1 MGREASG
8 GIFNIDL
15 TTKNDP
21 TLSYTSTAIG
31 NFSSALVGTSLGANT
46 KSDHGG
52 VAVGAGANAMYGG
65 TAIGK
70 GASTAESTYSYLR
83 ADGVALGDSSYATR
97 GYGIYGYV
105 PLKDTTDIVKNVY
118 ATTAATDSMANDMH
132 WPTRQATPVSSLP
145 LPTSN
150 NQYGEDVYND
160 YKTIESAYEKAVMAY
175 DKQAAKMNSTTYATE
190 ADRASDL
197 ATLTSLSDGKKAAIA
212 ALKAFENEHTA
223 LPLPFSAK
231 IVPVHL

>member
-1 MGREASG
+1 
-8 GIFNIDL
+8 
-15 TTKNDP
+15 
-21 TLSYTSTAIG
+21 
-31 NFSSALVGTSLGANT
+31 
-46 KSDHGG
+46 
-52 VAVGAGANAMYGG
+52 MYGG

-118 ATTAATDSMANDMH
+118 ATTAATDSMANDMALANK
-132 WPTRQATPVSSLP
+132 TGDASVVSAV
-145 LPTSN
+145 TN
-150 NQYGEDVYND
+150 FYNQYGEDVYND

-197 ATLTSLSDGKKAAIA
+197 ATLTSLSDGKKQPS
-212 ALKAFENEHTA
+212 
-223 LPLPFSAK
+223 LP
-231 IVPVHL
+231 